1 MFDRATLQ
9 PGWST
14 CVKPIV
20 NTESC
25 QAPHVQ
31 DQVSGRSIREALAPG
46 ISGKD
51 RRRRRKK
58 EKNMS
63 TSDWLR
69 NERGEW
75 FVIVQTAL
83 MLAVLVASKL
93 DGRKAFWSGIS
104 AAVGGLLCIVGLGF
118 VVLGSIALGR
128 NLSPF
133 PKPKEKGTLVESG
146 IFSVVRHPIYS
157 GFSLAAFGWGLIW
170 NSIAA
175 LVAALLL
182 LAFFDI
188 KARREECWLEEKFPG
203 YAAYKSRVKKLIPFL
218 Y

>member
-1 MFDRATLQ
+1 MFLSPA
-9 PGWST
+9 
-14 CVKPIV
+14 CA
-20 NTESC
+20 C
-25 QAPHVQ
+25 
-31 DQVSGRSIREALAPG
+31 SIRESALRLGPAAR
-46 ISGKD
+46 STS
-51 RRRRRKK
+51 KK

-63 TSDWLR
+63 ASDWLR
-69 NERGEW
+69 NTRGEW
-75 FVIVQTAL
+75 FVIAQTAL
-83 MLAVLVASKL
+83 MLAVLVAPKL
-93 DGRKAFWSGIS
+93 EGRNVFWSGITG
-104 AAVGGLLCIVGLGF
+104 AAGGLLCIVGLGF

-157 GFSLAAFGWGLIW
+157 GFSLAAFGWSVLW

-175 LVAALLL
+175 LIAALLL

-188 KARREECWLEEKFPG
+188 KARREERWLEEKFTG
-203 YAAYKSRVKKLIPFL
+203 YAAYKSRVKKLIPFV